1 VQEKKAMVVVLVL
14 REGGR
19 VAGGSTQQGL
29 SPVRI
34 LSRRS
39 HYEISA
45 AAAAKS
51 AEMNIV
57 LSTAESEK

>member
-1 VQEKKAMVVVLVL
+1 MQLGA
-14 REGGR
+14 
-19 VAGGSTQQGL
+19 L
-29 SPVRI
+29 SAAVRI

-45 AAAAKS
+45 AAAAAAKS

-57 LSTAESEK
+57 LICSRIIIGVYRFAPTINTS